1 MPRAKL
7 LRSTPIRFALTYGL
21 LFVFTSLAVWVVSY
35 ELLKRRLHDA
45 LDGSVQE
52 TYSVLE
58 AAYAPDDIEDLVAT
72 MNSFVR
78 LNANGSRVFLLTDR
92 AGKALSGNLVHTMDG
107 NGLTTVSAAA
117 LGLPGDERFRVLSG
131 TIDGYRLI
139 VGHSFAE
146 TDDLARMI
154 LVSFGWAC
162 ALAVLLAFGTGAY
175 LARRAQQRLDAIAD
189 TMSAVSQGQLQV
201 RIPLSRSRDDIDE
214 IAGHIN
220 QALSRLSAL
229 IESMRQVSTDIAHDL
244 KTPLNRL
251 KLMVEDALSH
261 DATDGE
267 LRLLLEEALSESDQ
281 INATFD
287 ALLRISQIEAGGRK
301 LRFYPLDLGQ
311 LVRNVIET
319 YSDVA
324 EDNQQSLIVGRI
336 DDVQAQGDKELF
348 TQMLVNLIENAITHC
363 PQGTKIAVDLV
374 HGEQCWI
381 LSVAD
386 DGPGIPEDE
395 RTNVFRRLYRLDK
408 SRSTP
413 GSGLGLSLVQAI
425 ADFHGAAITIE
436 DNNPGT
442 RIVLRSHRART
453 GAQVSGT

>member
-1 MPRAKL
+1 
-7 LRSTPIRFALTYGL
+7 
-21 LFVFTSLAVWVVSY
+21 
-35 ELLKRRLHDA
+35 
-45 LDGSVQE
+45 
-52 TYSVLE
+52 
-58 AAYAPDDIEDLVAT
+58 

>member
-1 MPRAKL
+1 
-7 LRSTPIRFALTYGL
+7 
-21 LFVFTSLAVWVVSY
+21 
-35 ELLKRRLHDA
+35 
-45 LDGSVQE
+45 
-52 TYSVLE
+52 
-58 AAYAPDDIEDLVAT
+58 
-72 MNSFVR
+72 
-78 LNANGSRVFLLTDR
+78 
-92 AGKALSGNLVHTMDG
+92 
-107 NGLTTVSAAA
+107 
-117 LGLPGDERFRVLSG
+117 
-131 TIDGYRLI
+131 
-139 VGHSFAE
+139 
-146 TDDLARMI
+146 
-154 LVSFGWAC
+154 
-162 ALAVLLAFGTGAY
+162 
-175 LARRAQQRLDAIAD
+175 
-189 TMSAVSQGQLQV
+189 
-201 RIPLSRSRDDIDE
+201 
-214 IAGHIN
+214 
-220 QALSRLSAL
+220 
-229 IESMRQVSTDIAHDL
+229 
-244 KTPLNRL
+244 
-251 KLMVEDALSH
+251 MVEDALSH
-261 DATDGE
+261 NATDGE

-311 LVRNVIET
+311 LVRNVVET

-324 EDNQQSLIVGRI
+324 EDNHQSLIVGRI
-336 DDVQAQGDKELF
+336 DDVLAQGDKELF

-436 DNNPGT
+436 DNNPGA

-453 GAQVSGT
+453 GGQVSGT